1 MPGLV
6 RESDEFIDLFDHRR
20 TQALNETAR
29 RWRRESPV
37 TRIAPDSHYV
47 ARWHDCWAV
56 LRDAE
61 TFANGNGFKAV
72 ELPDDERMLIE
83 MDPPLHPPLR
93 RVVRTAFARKSVEA
107 ERPFARASAA
117 RLLDALVA
125 QAAGAAQGASGRRAE
140 RRPEGG
146 DAASDAGIELV
157 ESFTDRIANLVNF
170 HLMGF
175 PTEDTPR
182 IVAWAREILHS
193 EWTALNRTEKG
204 EGIAGAFPEFARY
217 VDDLVDSRSKASSP
231 DDLIA
236 RLVGSEVLGRPLSRT
251 MLRTLVSQIILG
263 GISTST
269 NLLGSMLHRLLTT
282 PGLHARL
289 RAEPALVPAAVEESL
304 RLDPPVLFVRR
315 VCRRDTELAGTKLAQ
330 GETVIVGIASANRD
344 EAVFEDAD
352 AFRLDRGL
360 PRHIAFAG
368 GAHLC
373 SGAALA
379 RLVACETISAYV
391 ARFEEGE
398 LELVP
403 GFVYEGVPVFLEH
416 GPKRLDVRLRPSR

>member
-1 MPGLV
+1 MSGPSWEGND
-6 RESDEFIDLFDHRR
+6 SFDLFDHRQ

-37 TRIAPDSHYV
+37 TRIAPDTHYV
-47 ARWHDCWAV
+47 ARWHDCWAI

-61 TFANGNGFKAV
+61 AFANGNGFKAV

-117 RLLDALVA
+117 RLLDEV
-125 QAAGAAQGASGRRAE
+125 AAQCQIEGAV
-140 RRPEGG
+140 
-146 DAASDAGIELV
+146 ELV
-157 ESFTDRIANLVNF
+157 EAFTDRIANLVNF

-175 PTEDTPR
+175 PVEDTPR
-182 IVAWAREILHS
+182 IVDWAREILHS

-217 VDDLVDSRSKASSP
+217 VDALVDSRRGAAAP
-231 DDLIA
+231 EDLIA
-236 RLVGSEVLGRPLSRT
+236 RLVRSEVLGQPLSRT
-251 MLRTLVSQIILG
+251 LLRTLVSQIILG

-282 PGLHARL
+282 PALHARL

-315 VCRRDTELAGTKLAQ
+315 VCRRDTELAGTKLAR
-330 GETVIVGIASANRD
+330 GEKVVVGIASANRD
-344 EAVFEDAD
+344 ETVFDDAD

-379 RLVACETISAYV
+379 RLVACETISAFV
-391 ARFEEGE
+391 ERFDVGDVG
-398 LELVP
+398 LVP

-416 GPKRLDVRLRPSR
+416 GPKRLDVRMRPVG

>member
-1 MPGLV
+1 MPAAHF
-6 RESDEFIDLFDHRR
+6 EAFDLFDPRQ
-20 TQALNETAR
+20 TQGLTETAR

-37 TRIAPDSHYV
+37 TRIAPDAHYV

-56 LRDAE
+56 LRDAD

-107 ERPFARASAA
+107 ERSFARASAA
-117 RLLDALVA
+117 RLLDEI
-125 QAAGAAQGASGRRAE
+125 AARAE
-140 RRPEGG
+140 
-146 DAASDAGIELV
+146 AGPVELV

-175 PTEDTPR
+175 PVEDTPR
-182 IVAWAREILHS
+182 IVAWAREILHGD
-193 EWTALNRTEKG
+193 WPALNRTERG
-204 EGIAGAFPEFARY
+204 EGIAGAFPDFARY
-217 VDDLVDSRSKASSP
+217 VDDLVDARRGDARA

-289 RAEPALVPAAVEESL
+289 RADPALVPAAVEESL

-315 VCRRDTELAGTKLAQ
+315 VCRRDTELAGTPLAR
-330 GETVIVGIASANRD
+330 GEIVVVGIASANRD
-344 EAVFEDAD
+344 EAVFDDAD

-379 RLVACETISAYV
+379 RLVAVETISAHL

-416 GPKRLDVRLRPSR
+416 GPKRLDVRLRAAG

>member
-1 MPGLV
+1 MAPIANGGRPMPTAHF
-6 RESDEFIDLFDHRR
+6 EAFDLFDPRQ
-20 TQALNETAR
+20 TQGLTETAR

-37 TRIAPDSHYV
+37 TRIAPDAHYV

-56 LRDAE
+56 LRDAD

-107 ERPFARASAA
+107 ERSFARASAA
-117 RLLDALVA
+117 RLLDEI
-125 QAAGAAQGASGRRAE
+125 AARAE
-140 RRPEGG
+140 
-146 DAASDAGIELV
+146 AGPVELV

-175 PTEDTPR
+175 PVEDTPR
-182 IVAWAREILHS
+182 IVAWAREILHGD
-193 EWTALNRTEKG
+193 WPALNRTERG
-204 EGIAGAFPEFARY
+204 EGIAGAFPDFARY
-217 VDDLVDSRSKASSP
+217 VDDLVDARRGDARA

-289 RAEPALVPAAVEESL
+289 RADPALVPAAVEESL

-315 VCRRDTELAGTKLAQ
+315 VCRRDTELAGTPLAR
-330 GETVIVGIASANRD
+330 GEIVVVGIASANRD
-344 EAVFEDAD
+344 EAVFDDAD

-379 RLVACETISAYV
+379 RLVAVETISAHL

-416 GPKRLDVRLRPSR
+416 GPKRLDVRLRAAG

>member
-1 MPGLV
+1 MSAPGF
-6 RESDEFIDLFDHRR
+6 EEFDLFDHRQ
-20 TQALNETAR
+20 TQGLTETAR

-37 TRIAPDSHYV
+37 TRIAADTFYV
-47 ARWHDCWAV
+47 ARWHDCWTI
-56 LRDAE
+56 LRDAA

-72 ELPDDERMLIE
+72 DLPDDERMLIE

-117 RLLDALVA
+117 RLLDELATRASIGGPVA
-125 QAAGAAQGASGRRAE
+125 DGSSGSAPGA
-140 RRPEGG
+140 
-146 DAASDAGIELV
+146 IELV

-175 PTEDTPR
+175 PIEDTPR
-182 IVAWAREILHS
+182 IVDWAREILHGD
-193 EWTALNRTEKG
+193 WPALNRTERG
-204 EGIAGAFPEFARY
+204 EGIGGAFPEFARY
-217 VDDLVDSRSKASSP
+217 VDDLVDSRRGAGAA

-236 RLVGSEVLGRPLSRT
+236 RLVASEVDGRPLSQT

-315 VCRRDTELAGTKLAQ
+315 VCRRDAELAGTPLAR
-330 GETVIVGIASANRD
+330 GELVVVGIASANRD
-344 EAVFEDAD
+344 ETVFDDAD

-379 RLVACETISAYV
+379 RLVACETISAYLE
-391 ARFEEGE
+391 RFEEGE

>member
-1 MPGLV
+1 MSGPSFEG
-6 RESDEFIDLFDHRR
+6 FDLFDHRH
-20 TQALNETAR
+20 TQALNETVR

-37 TRIAPDSHYV
+37 TRIASDTHYV
-47 ARWHDCWAV
+47 ARWHDCWAI

-117 RLLDALVA
+117 RLLDEL
-125 QAAGAAQGASGRRAE
+125 AARGRSERRAG
-140 RRPEGG
+140 RGEGG
-146 DAASDAGIELV
+146 EGGEGQGEVAVELV
-157 ESFTDRIANLVNF
+157 EAFTDRVANLVNF

-175 PTEDTPR
+175 PVEDTPR
-182 IVAWAREILHS
+182 IVDWAREILHS

-217 VDDLVDSRSKASSP
+217 VDALVDSRRGADAP
-231 DDLIA
+231 EDLIA
-236 RLVGSEVLGRPLSRT
+236 RLVRSEVLGRPLSKT
-251 MLRTLVSQIILG
+251 LLRTLVSQIILG

-282 PGLHARL
+282 PALHARL

-315 VCRRDTELAGTKLAQ
+315 VCRRDTELAGTKLAK
-330 GETVIVGIASANRD
+330 GEKVVVGIASANRD
-344 EAVFEDAD
+344 EAVFDDAD
-352 AFRLDRGL
+352 AYRLDRGL

-379 RLVACETISAYV
+379 RLVACETISAFV
-391 ARFEEGE
+391 ERFDVGE
-398 LELVP
+398 VELVP

-416 GPKRLDVRLRPSR
+416 GPKRLDVRMRRAS

>member
-1 MPGLV
+1 
-6 RESDEFIDLFDHRR
+6 
-20 TQALNETAR
+20 
-29 RWRRESPV
+29 
-37 TRIAPDSHYV
+37 
-47 ARWHDCWAV
+47 
-56 LRDAE
+56 
-61 TFANGNGFKAV
+61 
-72 ELPDDERMLIE
+72 MLIE

-117 RLLDALVA
+117 RLLDEL
-125 QAAGAAQGASGRRAE
+125 AARGRSEHR
-140 RRPEGG
+140 
-146 DAASDAGIELV
+146 AGIGAGGQDQGEVEVELV
-157 ESFTDRIANLVNF
+157 EAFTDRVANLVNF

-175 PTEDTPR
+175 PVEDTPR
-182 IVAWAREILHS
+182 IVDWAREILHGD
-193 EWTALNRTEKG
+193 WPALNRTDRG

-217 VDDLVDSRSKASSP
+217 VDALVDSRRGADAP
-231 DDLIA
+231 EDLIA
-236 RLVGSEVLGRPLSRT
+236 RLVRSEVLGRPLSKT
-251 MLRTLVSQIILG
+251 LLRTLVSQIILG

-282 PGLHARL
+282 PALHARL

-315 VCRRDTELAGTKLAQ
+315 VCRRDAELAGTKLAK
-330 GETVIVGIASANRD
+330 GEKVVVGIASANRD
-344 EAVFEDAD
+344 ETVFDDAD

-379 RLVACETISAYV
+379 RLVACETISAFV
-391 ARFEEGE
+391 ERFEVGE
-398 LELVP
+398 VGLVP

-416 GPKRLDVRLRPSR
+416 GSKRLDVRLRAAH